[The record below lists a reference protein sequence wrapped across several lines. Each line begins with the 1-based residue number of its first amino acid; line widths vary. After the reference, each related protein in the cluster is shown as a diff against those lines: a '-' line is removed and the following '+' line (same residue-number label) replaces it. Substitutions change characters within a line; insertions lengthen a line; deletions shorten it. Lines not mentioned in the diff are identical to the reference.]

1 MKNRCGSLYQ
11 PVLIDSCFYFI
22 LLLII
27 YDDDRLE
34 GKNILIPVH
43 LSKWDHDMFDKM

>member
-1 MKNRCGSLYQ
+1 MFL
-11 PVLIDSCFYFI
+11 FYFI
-22 LLLII
+22 VNNI
-27 YDDDRLE
+27 YDDRLE